1 MTNKKGDG
9 QNSSSG
15 DKPTEAKNRGWPKGK
30 RRYPKGAGAP
40 KQPLS
45 GYVHFLNERRE
56 SVRGENPDIT
66 FSELSKKLAAE
77 WSNLPE
83 EEKLKYN
90 EFAKKDKDRYDKE
103 FAEYQNTDQYKS
115 YLESQKE
122 KELGQ
127 SNSAPAATSHG
138 ETKPK
143 KKKKL
148 ATSPAASSPA
158 LPVRETQEIHREAR
172 KVREE
177 RNSLED
183 SDGEL
188 SVAEPQHRENS
199 NSFDIPIFTEEFLDH
214 NKARELELKQLR
226 KQTGEFEEQ
235 NAVLGKHIESMKSAI
250 TKLEVDTVQQRQ
262 SNAALQHQ
270 LDQLRQLVVS
280 NFKGVSV
287 PGVGESLTLA
297 TADQFIS
304 SLHSVLETPG
314 PGHSGLVSSVR
325 EVISGMDFSQIIA

>member
-1 MTNKKGDG
+1 MT
-9 QNSSSG
+9 
-15 DKPTEAKNRGWPKGK
+15 
-30 RRYPKGAGAP
+30 
-40 KQPLS
+40 L
-45 GYVHFLNERRE
+45 
-56 SVRGENPDIT
+56 IC
-66 FSELSKKLAAE
+66 
-77 WSNLPE
+77 
-83 EEKLKYN
+83 
-90 EFAKKDKDRYDKE
+90 RYDKE

-122 KELGQ
+122 KE
-127 SNSAPAATSHG
+127 SAPASTASSNG
-138 ETKPK
+138 ESKPK
-143 KKKKL
+143 KKKK
-148 ATSPAASSPA
+148 AAAAIAPAPA
-158 LPVRETQEIHREAR
+158 PAVPVLEVKDTRD
-172 KVREE
+172 E
-177 RNSLED
+177 RNSFED

-280 NFKGVSV
+280 NFKVLTSR
-287 PGVGESLTLA
+287 SLKQLL
-297 TADQFIS
+297 FIC
-304 SLHSVLETPG
+304 T
-314 PGHSGLVSSVR
+314 
-325 EVISGMDFSQIIA
+325 

>member
-1 MTNKKGDG
+1 MTKPKGE
-9 QNSSSG
+9 NVSTP
-15 DKPTEAKNRGWPKGK
+15 DKPSEAKNRGWPKGK
-30 RRYPKGAGAP
+30 RRYPKGVGAP

-90 EFAKKDKDRYDKE
+90 EMAKKDKDRYDKE
-103 FAEYQNTDQYKS
+103 FAEYQTTEQYKN

-122 KELGQ
+122 HNNTN
-127 SNSAPAATSHG
+127 NSKDG
-138 ETKPK
+138 EGSSKSK
-143 KKKKL
+143 KKKK
-148 ATSPAASSPA
+148 TSAPA
-158 LPVRETQEIHREAR
+158 RED
-172 KVREE
+172 
-177 RNSLED
+177 RNSFDE
-183 SDGEL
+183 SDGEVCL
-188 SVAEPQHRENS
+188 AEPARENS

-250 TKLEVDTVQQRQ
+250 TKLEVETVQQRQ
-262 SNAALQHQ
+262 NNAGLQHQ
-270 LDQLRQLVVS
+270 LDQLRQMVVTQ
-280 NFKGVSV
+280 FRGLQI
-287 PGVGESLTLA
+287 PGKRFHSSESDNGIFNYKSDKLCSYL
-297 TADQFIS
+297 F
-304 SLHSVLETPG
+304 
-314 PGHSGLVSSVR
+314 
-325 EVISGMDFSQIIA
+325 

>member
-1 MTNKKGDG
+1 M
-9 QNSSSG
+9 Q
-15 DKPTEAKNRGWPKGK
+15 
-30 RRYPKGAGAP
+30 
-40 KQPLS
+40 
-45 GYVHFLNERRE
+45 
-56 SVRGENPDIT
+56 DISFT
-66 FSELSKKLAAE
+66 R
-77 WSNLPE
+77 
-83 EEKLKYN
+83 
-90 EFAKKDKDRYDKE
+90 RYDKE

-122 KELGQ
+122 KE
-127 SNSAPAATSHG
+127 SAPAPAATSNG
-138 ETKPK
+138 ESKSK
-143 KKKKL
+143 KKKK
-148 ATSPAASSPA
+148 ASTAAASAPA
-158 LPVRETQEIHREAR
+158 PVPAPVVPVLEVKEAR
-172 KVREE
+172 RDE
-177 RNSLED
+177 RNSFED

-280 NFKGVSV
+280 NFKVCCFV
-287 PGVGESLTLA
+287 YIIQEIYICFHLIRACRFLA
-297 TADQFIS
+297 
-304 SLHSVLETPG
+304 
-314 PGHSGLVSSVR
+314 LVSP
-325 EVISGMDFSQIIA
+325 

>member
-1 MTNKKGDG
+1 MIKH
-9 QNSSSG
+9 
-15 DKPTEAKNRGWPKGK
+15 
-30 RRYPKGAGAP
+30 
-40 KQPLS
+40 
-45 GYVHFLNERRE
+45 VFLQ
-56 SVRGENPDIT
+56 
-66 FSELSKKLAAE
+66 
-77 WSNLPE
+77 
-83 EEKLKYN
+83 Y
-90 EFAKKDKDRYDKE
+90 RYDKE

-127 SNSAPAATSHG
+127 SNSAPTATSNG

-235 NAVLGKHIESMKSAI
+235 NAVLGKHIESMK
-250 TKLEVDTVQQRQ
+250 
-262 SNAALQHQ
+262 
-270 LDQLRQLVVS
+270 
-280 NFKGVSV
+280 
-287 PGVGESLTLA
+287 
-297 TADQFIS
+297 
-304 SLHSVLETPG
+304 
-314 PGHSGLVSSVR
+314 
-325 EVISGMDFSQIIA
+325 

>member
-1 MTNKKGDG
+1 MTKPKGENVG
-9 QNSSSG
+9 TP
-15 DKPTEAKNRGWPKGK
+15 DKPSEVKNRGWPKGK
-30 RRYPKGAGAP
+30 RRYPKGVGAP

-90 EFAKKDKDRYDKE
+90 EMAKKDKDRYDKE
-103 FAEYQNTDQYKS
+103 FAEYQTTEQYKN

-122 KELGQ
+122 HNNTNNGNGNAKD
-127 SNSAPAATSHG
+127 G
-138 ETKPK
+138 EGSSKSK
-143 KKKKL
+143 KKKKTL
-148 ATSPAASSPA
+148 APA
-158 LPVRETQEIHREAR
+158 RED
-172 KVREE
+172 
-177 RNSLED
+177 RNSFEE
-183 SDGEL
+183 SDGEISL
-188 SVAEPQHRENS
+188 AEPVRENS

-250 TKLEVDTVQQRQ
+250 TKLEVETVQQRQ
-262 SNAALQHQ
+262 NNAGLQHQ
-270 LDQLRQLVVS
+270 LDQLRQMVVTQ
-280 NFKGVSV
+280 FRGLQI
-287 PGVGESLTLA
+287 PGKKCFPP
-297 TADQFIS
+297 Q
-304 SLHSVLETPG
+304 TPYK
-314 PGHSGLVSSVR
+314 
-325 EVISGMDFSQIIA
+325 

>member
-1 MTNKKGDG
+1 MT
-9 QNSSSG
+9 
-15 DKPTEAKNRGWPKGK
+15 
-30 RRYPKGAGAP
+30 
-40 KQPLS
+40 L
-45 GYVHFLNERRE
+45 
-56 SVRGENPDIT
+56 IC
-66 FSELSKKLAAE
+66 
-77 WSNLPE
+77 
-83 EEKLKYN
+83 
-90 EFAKKDKDRYDKE
+90 RYDKE

-122 KELGQ
+122 KE
-127 SNSAPAATSHG
+127 SAPASAASSNG
-138 ETKPK
+138 ESKPK
-143 KKKKL
+143 KKKK
-148 ATSPAASSPA
+148 PAAAIAPA
-158 LPVRETQEIHREAR
+158 PAPAVPVLEVKDSRD
-172 KVREE
+172 E
-177 RNSLED
+177 RNSFED

-280 NFKGVSV
+280 NFKV
-287 PGVGESLTLA
+287 PTSTLLK
-297 TADQFIS
+297 QLSFIC
-304 SLHSVLETPG
+304 TR
-314 PGHSGLVSSVR
+314 SGRFCSWC
-325 EVISGMDFSQIIA
+325 G